1 MKAGDFVN
9 FLNIFANNQVSL
21 VDSMAQEIMLTNE
34 ASQAYGL
41 SLSQQE
47 AKETIIARENTLK
60 EYDRVELDT
69 EILNK
74 LVLAFCS
81 SPYIQQFNY
90 MDTIIELQE
99 LFHYIKNEVDDSI
112 GDDALIETLSDLF
125 NHKCHGDL
133 ELLQGRV
140 TEKIIRQYRF
150 GDEEESEEY
159 DDDSDSE
166 NDPYWQY
173 LEENWEDKLWN
184 L

>member
-1 MKAGDFVN
+1 MN
-9 FLNIFANNQVSL
+9 FLNIFATNQISL
-21 VDSMAQEIMLTNE
+21 IDSMAQEIMLTNE
-34 ASQAYGL
+34 MSQAYGL

-47 AKETIIARENTLK
+47 AKEIIIARENTLK
-60 EYDRVELDT
+60 EYDRVEIDT

-81 SPYIQQFNY
+81 SPYIQQSQY

-99 LFHYIKNEVDDSI
+99 LFHYIKNEVNDGI
-112 GDDALIETLSDLF
+112 GDDALIEVLCELF

-150 GDEEESEEY
+150 GDEEEESEEY
-159 DDDSDSE
+159 DDDSQSKY
-166 NDPYWQY
+166 DPYEHY
-173 LEENWEDKLWN
+173 FEESWEDKLWN